1 MKVMKRLHKNLIGL
15 MITIIIVISLL
26 YIYGRIGLSPESI
39 LQTTLLALTPLL
51 LAALGETI
59 NEKGGLTNI
68 GLEGILLTTAV
79 LGVFFAEVTRNGWI
93 GLVLGALL
101 GGFIGLLFGLISV
114 YGKAD
119 QIVVGIGLNLF
130 ALGFVQFFM
139 MAEWA
144 MPGIRIPPKDVI
156 IPPSNL
162 FGFRISLIT
171 IIAILLAPLIH
182 YVLNK
187 TKFGLW
193 LRAAG
198 ESPESL
204 DASGVSVEK
213 IRIIGA
219 SLGGFLTGL
228 GGAFMSLAW
237 FGGVVKEIS
246 AGRGFIALAIMVA
259 SGLRPIYAL
268 LFSFIFGFA
277 EATAI
282 AISLTPGVKEIIPY
296 HLILMTP
303 YIVTLLTVTV
313 LIGKVK
319 FPKSL
324 GIPYRR
330 E

>member
-1 MKVMKRLHKNLIGL
+1 MSARLKKLGGL
-15 MITIIIVISLL
+15 VAFAASISLLL
-26 YIYGRIGLSPESI
+26 YIYGDVGLSPKSVV
-39 LQTTLLALTPLL
+39 QTTLLAMTPLL
-51 LAALGETI
+51 LAALGETV
-59 NEKGGLTNI
+59 NEKGGLVNI
-68 GLEGILLTTAV
+68 GLEGILLLTSV
-79 LGVFFAEVTRNGWI
+79 MGVYFAEATHSGYAGLI
-93 GLVLGALL
+93 LGAALGGLV
-101 GGFIGLLFGLISV
+101 GLIFGLVSV

-144 MPGIRIPPKDVI
+144 MPGIRIPPKEVI
-156 IPPSNL
+156 IPPSAA
-162 FGFRISLIT
+162 FGFRFSPIT
-171 IIAILLAPLIH
+171 ILAILLAPSIH
-182 YVLNK
+182 YVVNR

-204 DASGVSVEK
+204 DAAGISVER
-213 IRIIGA
+213 IRIAGA
-219 SLGGFLTGL
+219 TIGGFLTGL

-259 SGLRPIYAL
+259 SGLRPLYAL
-268 LFSFIFGFA
+268 LFSFLFGFA
-277 EATAI
+277 EATAV
-282 AISLTPGVKEIIPY
+282 AVSLTPGVKEVVPY
-296 HLILMTP
+296 HLVLMLP
-303 YIVTLLTVTV
+303 YIVTLLTVSV
-313 LIGKVK
+313 FAARAR
-319 FPKSL
+319 FPKAL